1 MLVRRIASVGGAL
14 VLAAISTAVP
24 ARAAAPVCEKFNQRG
39 VCVIWAGG
47 GATPG
52 SGPDGGSPS
61 GATAGE
67 TSGASTGTHGSTGAT
82 SNVVRVNGVT
92 CLFMG
97 ALAVAPLKTDPIWGG
112 HSDGGIYQC
121 LVAGSD
127 VNGDR
132 VLLFW
137 AAGPPPAAPPPDPR
151 VLARQAVTAMQ
162 LKAVNIGIVPEPR
175 PGSIGII
182 GLPTWMWV
190 EGAAENT
197 WGPITRTASAGGF
210 TVRATARVKKVVWD
224 MGDGT
229 QVVCFTKGTPY
240 ADFYGRQSSPGCG
253 HTYTRQ
259 GSYAVT
265 ATSYWSVTWAGVGES
280 GVIPLD
286 LSRTTNITM
295 GESQVINR

>member
-1 MLVRRIASVGGAL
+1 MRLALAVGAL
-14 VLAAISTAVP
+14 AISAVTSALP
-24 ARAAAPVCEKFNQRG
+24 ANADAPVCTKFNKLG
-39 VCVIWAGG
+39 LCVIWAGSG
-47 GATPG
+47 GTPG
-52 SGPDGGSPS
+52 GDPQGGTTGGGSAP
-61 GATAGE
+61 AGGGGDAAGGE
-67 TSGASTGTHGSTGAT
+67 R
-82 SNVVRVNGVT
+82 SNTVRVNGVT
-92 CLFMG
+92 CLFLG
-97 ALAVAPLKTDPIWGG
+97 PLASPPAKTNPIWGG
-112 HSDGGIYQC
+112 HDDGGIYQC
-121 LVAGSD
+121 LVPGSD

-137 AAGPPPAAPPPDPR
+137 AAGPPPAAPAPPDPR
-151 VLARQAVTAMQ
+151 VLARQAMNTMQ

-190 EGAAENT
+190 DGPAENM

-210 TVRATARVKKVVWD
+210 TVRATAKVKKVVWD

-240 ADFYGRQSSPGCG
+240 ADSYGRQSSPDCG

-265 ATSYWSVTWAGVGES
+265 ATSYWSVTWTGVGES

-286 LSRTTNITM
+286 LSRATNITM

>member
-1 MLVRRIASVGGAL
+1 MLCA
-14 VLAAISTAVP
+14 STASRVSSWEPSSPRP
-24 ARAAAPVCEKFNQRG
+24 A
-39 VCVIWAGG
+39 
-47 GATPG
+47 
-52 SGPDGGSPS
+52 
-61 GATAGE
+61 
-67 TSGASTGTHGSTGAT
+67 
-82 SNVVRVNGVT
+82 
-92 CLFMG
+92 
-97 ALAVAPLKTDPIWGG
+97 KTDPIWGG
-112 HSDGGIYQC
+112 HADGGIYQC
-121 LVAGSD
+121 LVAGND

-137 AAGPPPAAPPPDPR
+137 AAGPPPAAPPPPDPR
-151 VLARQAVTAMQ
+151 VLARQAMNAMQ

-190 EGAAENT
+190 QGAAENT

-210 TVRATARVKKVVWD
+210 TVRATAKVKKVVWD

-240 ADFYGRQSSPGCG
+240 ADSYGRQSSPDCG

>member
-1 MLVRRIASVGGAL
+1 MGNCI
-14 VLAAISTAVP
+14 
-24 ARAAAPVCEKFNQRG
+24 
-39 VCVIWAGG
+39 IWAASGGTPGG
-47 GATPG
+47 G
-52 SGPDGGSPS
+52 SRGGSPGRGTAPGLGGGDGS
-61 GATAGE
+61 GWEG
-67 TSGASTGTHGSTGAT
+67 
-82 SNVVRVNGVT
+82 SNVMQFEGVT
-92 CLFMG
+92 CRVTS
-97 ALAVAPLKTDPIWGG
+97 ALVPSPPKGDPIWSG
-112 HSDGGIYQC
+112 HDTGAIYKC
-121 LVAGSD
+121 LIAGND
-127 VNGDR
+127 FNGDR

-137 AAGPPPAAPPPDPR
+137 AAAPAAPPPPDPR
-151 VLARQAVTAMQ
+151 VLARQAMNAMR

-190 EGAAENT
+190 DGPADNT

-210 TVRATARVKKVVWD
+210 TVRATAEVKKVVWD

-240 ADFYGRQSSPGCG
+240 ADSFGRQSSPDCG

-259 GSYAVT
+259 GLYAVT

-286 LSRTTNITM
+286 LARTTNITM
-295 GESQVINR
+295 GESQVINQ

>member
-1 MLVRRIASVGGAL
+1 MLS
-14 VLAAISTAVP
+14 
-24 ARAAAPVCEKFNQRG
+24 
-39 VCVIWAGG
+39 
-47 GATPG
+47 
-52 SGPDGGSPS
+52 
-61 GATAGE
+61 
-67 TSGASTGTHGSTGAT
+67 
-82 SNVVRVNGVT
+82 VNGIA

-97 ALAVAPLKTDPIWGG
+97 ALVPTPPKRDSIWGG
-112 HSDGGIYQC
+112 HNDGGIYQC

-137 AAGPPPAAPPPDPR
+137 AAGPPPAAPPPPDPE
-151 VLARQAVTAMQ
+151 VLARQAMNAMQ

-175 PGSIGII
+175 PGSVGII

-190 EGAAENT
+190 KGAAENT

-210 TVRATARVKKVVWD
+210 SVRATAKVKKVVWD

-229 QVVCFTKGTPY
+229 QVVCFAKGTPY
-240 ADFYGRQSSPGCG
+240 ADSFGRQSSPDCG

-265 ATSYWSVTWAGVGES
+265 ATSYWSVTWTGVGES

>member
-1 MLVRRIASVGGAL
+1 MGAL
-14 VLAAISTAVP
+14 VPTPPKSDAV
-24 ARAAAPVCEKFNQRG
+24 
-39 VCVIWAGG
+39 
-47 GATPG
+47 
-52 SGPDGGSPS
+52 
-61 GATAGE
+61 
-67 TSGASTGTHGSTGAT
+67 
-82 SNVVRVNGVT
+82 
-92 CLFMG
+92 
-97 ALAVAPLKTDPIWGG
+97 WGG
-112 HSDGGIYQC
+112 HNDGAIYQC

-137 AAGPPPAAPPPDPR
+137 AGGPPPAAPPPDPR

-162 LKAVNIGIVPEPR
+162 LKAVTIGIVPEPR
-175 PGSIGII
+175 PGSVGII

-190 EGAAENT
+190 DGPAENT

-210 TVRATARVKKVVWD
+210 TVRATAKVKKIVWD

-229 QVVCFTKGTPY
+229 QVVCLTKGTPY
-240 ADFYGRQSSPGCG
+240 ADSFGRQSSPDCG

-265 ATSYWSVTWAGVGES
+265 ATSYWSVTWTGVGES

-295 GESQVINR
+295 GEAQVINR

>member
-1 MLVRRIASVGGAL
+1 MLVIRSVFAVVSVAAAAL
-14 VLAAISTAVP
+14 TATP
-24 ARAAAPVCEKFNQRG
+24 SAHAAAPVCEKFSDKG

-47 GATPG
+47 GSMAGGGTDSGVAIGGAG
-52 SGPDGGSPS
+52 SGGGSQ
-61 GATAGE
+61 
-67 TSGASTGTHGSTGAT
+67 GSSDGR
-82 SNVVRVNGVT
+82 SSLMEVNHVT
-92 CLFMG
+92 CLFVG
-97 ALAVAPLKTDPIWGG
+97 SLLFPPAKSNPIWGG
-112 HSDGGIYQC
+112 HDDGAIYQC
-121 LVAGSD
+121 LVPGSD

-137 AAGPPPAAPPPDPR
+137 AAGPPPAAPPPPDPR
-151 VLARQAVTAMQ
+151 VLAREAMNAMR

-190 EGAAENT
+190 DGPAENT

-210 TVRATARVKKVVWD
+210 TVRATAKVKKVVWD

-229 QVVCFTKGTPY
+229 QVVCLTKGTPY
-240 ADFYGRQSSPGCG
+240 ADSYGRQSSPDCG

-259 GSYAVT
+259 GSYVVT
-265 ATSYWSVTWAGVGES
+265 ATSYWSVTWTGVGES

>member
-1 MLVRRIASVGGAL
+1 MRTLGSSL
-14 VLAAISTAVP
+14 VLGIALWSGAAG
-24 ARAAAPVCEKFNQRG
+24 AAPQDREAG
-39 VCVIWAGG
+39 VV
-47 GATPG
+47 
-52 SGPDGGSPS
+52 
-61 GATAGE
+61 
-67 TSGASTGTHGSTGAT
+67 H
-82 SNVVRVNGVT
+82 VNGVT

-97 ALAVAPLKTDPIWGG
+97 PLTSPPAKTNPIWGG
-112 HSDGGIYQC
+112 HDDGAIYQC
-121 LVAGSD
+121 LVPGSD

-137 AAGPPPAAPPPDPR
+137 APGPPPAAPPPPDPE
-151 VLARQAVTAMQ
+151 VLARQAMNAMQ

-175 PGSIGII
+175 PESIGII

-190 EGAAENT
+190 DGAAENT

-210 TVRATARVKKVVWD
+210 TVRATATVKKVVWD
-224 MGDGT
+224 LGDGT

-240 ADFYGRQSSPGCG
+240 ADSFGRQSSPDCG

-259 GSYAVT
+259 GSYVVT

-286 LSRTTNITM
+286 LSSTTNITM